1 MRKGSAIFM
10 CVSFVA
16 ILIVMSIKF
25 AYERRASDEY
35 FRKLNLYLT
44 GIVTEVQTVQSANGM
59 IYVDIRNSNVKDHD
73 IRKDDGYYYC
83 VIHNGKADIITG
95 TSNINVG
102 DSIVINSGE
111 MRFHSFR
118 HDSLIVDRPLRV
130 NQYDPSFSNIKKLH
144 RLEFFRSRYST
155 PNK

>member
-10 CVSFVA
+10 LVLFVA
-16 ILIVMSIKF
+16 ILIVMLLKF
-25 AYERRASDEY
+25 AWERRASDEY
-35 FRKLNLYLT
+35 FKTLNLYLT

-59 IYVDIRNSNVKDHD
+59 IYVDIRSSNVKDHD
-73 IRKDDGYYYC
+73 IRKDDGFYYC

-95 TSNINVG
+95 TSGIKVG

-118 HDSLIVDRPLRV
+118 HDSLIVDRPLRL
-130 NQYDPSFSNIKKLH
+130 NQFEPTFSNIKKLH

-155 PNK
+155 SNK

>member
-1 MRKGSAIFM
+1 MG
-10 CVSFVA
+10 VSFLT
-16 ILIVMSIKF
+16 ILSVMSIKF
-25 AYERRASDEY
+25 AYERRVSDEY
-35 FRKLNLYLT
+35 FKKLNLYLT

-73 IRKDDGYYYC
+73 VRKDDGYYYC

-95 TSNINVG
+95 TSNVKVG

-111 MRFHSFR
+111 MRFHCFR
-118 HDSLIVDRPLRV
+118 HDSLIVDWPLRL
-130 NQYDPSFSNIKKLH
+130 NQFDPSFSNIKKLH

-155 PNK
+155 SDK